1 MLEPLTRKT
10 ITVDEAAVY
19 LGVSRYSAYQ
29 AVHAGSIPSIRI
41 GRRILV
47 PVQAFEALLLAATNF
62 SNN

>member
-1 MLEPLTRKT
+1 MPEPLTRKT
-10 ITVDEAAVY
+10 ITVDEAAIY

-47 PVQAFEALLLAATNF
+47 PVQAFEALLAATNF

>member
-1 MLEPLTRKT
+1 MPDPATRKT

-29 AVHAGSIPSIRI
+29 AVREGSIPSIRI

-47 PVQAFEALLLAATNF
+47 PVQAFEALLGATIF

>member
-1 MLEPLTRKT
+1 MPDPATRKT
-10 ITVDEAAVY
+10 ITVDEAAAY

-29 AVHAGSIPSIRI
+29 AVREGSIPSIRI

-47 PVQAFEALLLAATNF
+47 PVQPFEALLGAPIF